1 MAFRKLG
8 ITSFGGPIAHIGY
21 FRGEFVVRRR
31 WLDEAA
37 YADVVGLCQFL
48 PGPASS
54 QVVFTLGLMR
64 AGYCGA
70 LAAWTGL
77 RLILA
82 SCPRI
87 SFGEERSRVAW
98 SNSIS
103 AIFGLHPLCSSSP
116 AMDFLWAVVL
126 LVPFDAYVDPAP
138 PIAADPERQAE
149 VSERG
154 AQVMPFKL
162 STTTHIFTKTSAG
175 ALQKVIVKDP
185 NDTAQ
190 IGLIRRHLSDFA
202 DRFSR
207 RDFSGPTE
215 VHGAQMP
222 GLADLKKAKPA
233 EISVGYQDLAEG
245 AQIEYSAQKANLIAA
260 LHKWV
265 DAQLSDHGPDAHEG
279 HMQHHDHAV

>member
-1 MAFRKLG
+1 VTNSGSASPLQ
-8 ITSFGGPIAHIGY
+8 
-21 FRGEFVVRRR
+21 VVRGYPLARN
-31 WLDEAA
+31 DPESH
-37 YADVVGLCQFL
+37 GLTPSMPSSGCIRGVLHL
-48 PGPASS
+48 P
-54 QVVFTLGLMR
+54 Q
-64 AGYCGA
+64 
-70 LAAWTGL
+70 W
-77 RLILA
+77 
-82 SCPRI
+82 I
-87 SFGEERSRVAW
+87 S
-98 SNSIS
+98 
-103 AIFGLHPLCSSSP
+103 
-116 AMDFLWAVVL
+116 LWAVVL
-126 LVPFDAYVDPAP
+126 LVPFNAHADPAP

-162 STTTHIFTKTSAG
+162 SATTHVFTKTSAG

-190 IGLIRRHLSDFA
+190 IGLIRRHLSDIA
-202 DRFSR
+202 DGFSR

-233 EISVGYQDLAEG
+233 EISVRYQDLAEG
-245 AQIEYSAQKANLIAA
+245 AQIEYSAQKANLIEA

-279 HMQHHDHAV
+279 HMQHHDHAVDQ